1 MLVGNVHNFVGAVQF
16 ITVFLISGP
25 VFIAGLFFTLADL
38 KCFYLPFKC

>member
-25 VFIAGLFFTLADL
+25 VLLLDYF
-38 KCFYLPFKC
+38 LPWPI